1 MSAILLFVRKLKDNE
16 IYDRQGNKLGKIDDV
31 MLSEDITRV
40 RYVVLGFSESLTAA
54 KKSFAVPV
62 EALTLDTENECFVL
76 DVGKERLAS
85 AQGFDRAAPP
95 PKADPLF
102 AAAAHA

>member
-1 MSAILLFVRKLKDNE
+1 MPAILLFVRKLKNNE
-16 IYDRQGNKLGKIDDV
+16 IYDRQGDKLGEIEDV
-31 MLSEDITRV
+31 MLAEDISRV

-76 DVGKERLAS
+76 DTPKARLA
-85 AQGFDRAAPP
+85 AANGFDPKAPP
-95 PKADPLF
+95 QNADPLF
-102 AAAAHA
+102 GSRAHA